1 MRPICSMMKDE
12 NYKGFLK
19 GNRNQGNL
27 LSRRVTS
34 EWVEYQYQGMG
45 DRRVEHQL
53 RDRLSMC
60 TTSLAG
66 E

>member
-1 MRPICSMMKDE
+1 MMKDE
-12 NYKGFLK
+12 KYKGFLK
-19 GNRNQGNL
+19 GNRNQRNL
-27 LSRRVTS
+27 LSRRVTR
-34 EWVEYQYQGMG
+34 EWVQYQYQGMG

-60 TTSLAG
+60 TTNLAG